1 MLIATTLRRTS
12 IALALLATFA
22 AAPAFADDR
31 AELTAETKEAAAT
44 MVNKDASLADEIAA
58 AAGYAIFPG
67 VGKGAIGI
75 GGARGTG
82 QVIVGGAPVAK
93 VTLTQVTVGFQ
104 LGGQKYMEMILFENK
119 EALDTFLSGKFTLTA
134 QATAVALQSGASAN
148 AKYTGGVKV
157 VTMAIGGLMY
167 EAAVG
172 GQKFGVDKY

>member
-1 MLIATTLRRTS
+1 MLLATTLRRPL
-12 IALALLATFA
+12 IALALA
-22 AAPAFADDR
+22 AAFVAPAMADER
-31 AELTAETKEAAAT
+31 AELTAEAKAAAET
-44 MVNKDASLADEIAA
+44 MVKKDASLAGEMAA

-93 VTLTQVTVGFQ
+93 VTLTQVTVGLQ
-104 LGGQKYMEMILFENK
+104 LGGQKYMEMILFESK
-119 EALDTFLSGKFTLTA
+119 DALDSFLSGKFTLTA

-148 AKYTGGVKV
+148 AKYAGGVKV

-172 GQKFGVDKY
+172 GQKFGIDKY